1 MQVWPQVSPR
11 DGDACCRVPH
21 WARLASKTDTPCRR
35 RMPTDATTQRTRMT
49 PPVSLYVSIATVPG
63 RERDLAITVE
73 TLLHQ
78 SRLPDRCSS
87 CSHAPSRGVQW
98 ARRMLYVAWSTR
110 QRCHVMTTSSSC
122 TVHVMTVLAPS
133 SSAPNITCDGRRET
147 LGAMGSSTRCRRAHH
162 RHRAGSCLQTTI
174 APTSLGR

>member
-1 MQVWPQVSPR
+1 
-11 DGDACCRVPH
+11 
-21 WARLASKTDTPCRR
+21 
-35 RMPTDATTQRTRMT
+35 MPTDATTQRTRMT

-63 RERDLAITVE
+63 RERDLAITVQ

-78 SRLPDRCSS
+78 SRLPDKVLIVFPR
-87 CSHAPSRGVQW
+87 AFSRGVQW